1 MPFAGVSGFTD
12 AIWLL
17 GRLQKTANPSNCRRA
32 PVVYCGDR
40 ACTALVMARYISP
53 ARPSGAFRWVAQF
66 FALAKAA
73 VDAWVNYCAAVGGET
88 GPSLCL
94 LGGRASPRHAGA
106 RIGEN
111 TQDATLTEILGP
123 LI

>member
-17 GRLQKTANPSNCRRA
+17 GRLQKTASPSNCRRA

-40 ACTALVMARYISP
+40 ACTALVMAPYISP

-94 LGGRASPRHAGA
+94 LGGERHLVMPGQELGKI
-106 RIGEN
+106 RR
-111 TQDATLTEILGP
+111 TQRLLKFSDP
-123 LI
+123 